1 MKHYLLKTLLM
12 AAVLAVVT
20 TVDAKST
27 FKGQK
32 TVDGFTYYMFK
43 DNETGEDYAR
53 VNIEWNTETHASG
66 HYTML
71 SQVTGDDG
79 VTYPCTKAELFFELS
94 GKQAC
99 PDLTR
104 LTFPDSYT
112 SILVSHAL
120 VTKID
125 LSSAAKDITIRDCHG
140 LTGLDLP
147 EGLTK
152 IIVENNDGLTEL
164 DLPEGMTIINSL
176 AYNRNLARIG
186 IPSSVQELGSVSGC
200 SSLETLSLPP
210 TMTSIAPRAFYRSGL
225 KSITIPK
232 GITVLQECFLEC
244 EQLEEVVIGDDV
256 ETLLGAFDFC
266 KSLKRVTF
274 GTGLKTI
281 GDFSFRWTA
290 IEEMDIPD
298 HVTLICQCAFASCRK
313 LKRVHLGKGI
323 TSLEGPIHEYY
334 TPYVHTT
341 GYIFSGC
348 DQLEEVTAENAITVI
363 GDYVF
368 GSCTLSEI
376 PFGNRIETIGKQA
389 FFSTPLVN
397 IVLPG
402 TVKSIGDEAFGWS
415 PYMSYGEDVHKAV
428 YSYAANPPT
437 LGSDVFTSQS
447 LSRPLYV
454 PRGRVQAYRNAAG
467 WDAFTD
473 IHEMDVPTSI
483 DAVTNDN
490 TSATGSYTLD
500 GRHITT
506 LQHGVNIVNGRK
518 VIVK

>member
-20 TVDAKST
+20 TVDATST
-27 FKGQK
+27 FKGKK

-53 VNIEWNTETHASG
+53 VNIEKDAETHPSG
-66 HYTML
+66 HYTLL
-71 SQVTGDDG
+71 SQVTGEDG
-79 VTYPCTKAELFFELS
+79 INYPCTVAELFFVLFSEQL
-94 GKQAC
+94 C
-99 PDLTR
+99 PNLTR
-104 LTFPDSYT
+104 LTFPDSYK
-112 SILVSHAL
+112 SITVSNTVASQ
-120 VTKID
+120 ID
-125 LSSAAKDITIRDCHG
+125 LSANLKTVNIYQCKN
-140 LTGLDLP
+140 LTEIDLP
-147 EGLTK
+147 EGLT
-152 IIVENNDGLTEL
+152 EL
-164 DLPEGMTIINSL
+164 SDLSDNP
-176 AYNRNLARIG
+176 NLVRVG
-186 IPSSVQELGSVSGC
+186 IPSTLQVIKGYAFRGC
-200 SSLETLSLPP
+200 KSLETLELPP
-210 TMTSIAPRAFYRSGL
+210 TMTSIGLRAFYQSGL
-225 KSITIPK
+225 KRFTVPK
-232 GITVLQECFLEC
+232 GITTLQEVFLES
-244 EQLEEVVIGDDV
+244 EQLEEVILSDDV

-506 LQHGVNIVNGRK
+506 LQHGVNIMNGRK